1 MFFFVFHRCPK
12 STVHIVL
19 KQEFFTD
26 MSGIYYIDF
35 LDVVHHRNKT
45 VAVLKRFK
53 GLNDVIV
60 CTGKLV
66 EVAFGQ
72 CRLFALSQE
81 SCPSLMSR
89 TRRGRFICYYCNAH
103 VPIQINHQLS
113 FKTRSLVTLR
123 HGKLQS

>member
-1 MFFFVFHRCPK
+1 M
-12 STVHIVL
+12 
-19 KQEFFTD
+19 
-26 MSGIYYIDF
+26 DF

-72 CRLFALSQE
+72 CRLFALSQA

-103 VPIQINHQLS
+103 VPILMYQCSCTNAHVPIQKKS
-113 FKTRSLVTLR
+113 SIKF
-123 HGKLQS
+123 QD